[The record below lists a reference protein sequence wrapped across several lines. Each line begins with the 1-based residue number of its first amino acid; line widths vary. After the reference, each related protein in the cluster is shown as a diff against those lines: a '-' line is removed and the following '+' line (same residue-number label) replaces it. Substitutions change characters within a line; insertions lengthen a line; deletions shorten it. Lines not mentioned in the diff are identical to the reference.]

1 MREHLRR
8 FFIYSISGFGLVL
21 GMALA
26 VFVIDWLKAKDEPTP
41 LQNCQPFKNNGEI
54 LVNKVEP
61 ITVTSSA
68 GVRVT
73 FKNTSQT
80 DSLAPSDPRLFI
92 MHEGKVLFECGR
104 YGFPSIPPN
113 KLVTEQFMCRQVERV
128 LLPLDV
134 EYQVTVAHIT
144 KANSCGDGRWHQTI
158 VRD

>member
-54 LVNKVEP
+54 LVKKVDP
-61 ITVTSSA
+61 ITVTSFA
-68 GVRVT
+68 GVRVSLMNSSKTDT
-73 FKNTSQT
+73 FK
-80 DSLAPSDPRLFI
+80 PSDPRLFI
-92 MHEGKVLFECGR
+92 MHEGKILFECGG
-104 YGFPSIPPN
+104 YGFSAIPPN
-113 KLVTEQFMCRQVERV
+113 QLVTVQFMCREVERN
-128 LLPLDV
+128 LLPPDV
-134 EYQVTVAHIT
+134 EYQVTVDHIT
-144 KANSCGDGRWHQTI
+144 PANSCGEWHQTI